1 MVDGGGERL
10 PHDRHEWPDRPD
22 VFGQVLM
29 LDNRRLLEQDAY
41 THLVA
46 RVAQGAMSAVPYPT
60 ASCMPLMA
68 RCRDEHDW
76 GAT

>member
-10 PHDRHEWPDRPD
+10 PHDRHERSNRPD

-46 RVAQGAMSAVPYPT
+46 RVAQVGCTVPHCIVHATDVAVPRRIQLG
-60 ASCMPLMA
+60 C
-68 RCRDEHDW
+68 HV
-76 GAT
+76 GA

>member
-41 THLVA
+41 THLVS
-46 RVAQGAMSAVPYPT
+46 RVALA
-60 ASCMPLMA
+60 
-68 RCRDEHDW
+68 
-76 GAT
+76 